1 MTLTLTADDGT
12 QTPLKAKPS
21 SMHAETL
28 DDGQVKVTLA
38 WATDDLAVNDPDGY
52 KAVSA
57 AWPGHGTLTIAGDD
71 SSQQPPQDPGNPG
84 EPQPTEGEALF
95 EGDVSAV
102 SVCDK
107 SVRLSAV
114 ASADG
119 GGEPGEDEPVIATTP
134 NASDTSGLT
143 VDIIVDNK
151 GQGPGMLDLGDGSS
165 PQPNAGDGTAVTTYA
180 YAAAGTYTVT
190 FTDDD
195 DPSRTAQAQVT
206 VPATA

>member
-1 MTLTLTADDGT
+1 VTLTLTADDGT
-12 QTPLKAKPS
+12 QTLLKAKPS
-21 SMHAETL
+21 STHAETL

-38 WATDDLAVNDPDGY
+38 WAREELAVDDPDGY
-52 KAVSA
+52 KAVTG
-57 AWPGHGTLTIAGDD
+57 AWPGHGTLTVTGDD
-71 SSQQPPQDPGNPG
+71 SSQQPPQDPGDPSD
-84 EPQPTEGEALF
+84 PQPTEGEALF

-114 ASADG
+114 ASSDG
-119 GGEPGEDEPVIATTP
+119 GGEPDETEPVITATP

-143 VDIIVDNK
+143 VDVVVDNK
-151 GQGPGMLDLGDGSS
+151 GQGSGMLDLGDGSS
-165 PQPNAGDGTAVTTYA
+165 PQPNAGDGTTVTTYA
-180 YAAAGTYTVT
+180 YAAAGTYTIA

-195 DPSRTAQAQVT
+195 DPARTAQAAVT